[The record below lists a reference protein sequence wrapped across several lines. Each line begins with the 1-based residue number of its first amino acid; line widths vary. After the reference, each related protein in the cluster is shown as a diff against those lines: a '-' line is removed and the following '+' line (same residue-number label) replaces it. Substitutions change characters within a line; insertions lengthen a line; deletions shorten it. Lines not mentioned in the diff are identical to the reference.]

1 MNNLKQNMPEDSLV
15 IFTHIPKTA
24 GTSLRHIIQSQFQ
37 PQQVFEFY
45 HLKTQPPKVRKGIE
59 KYNQLTEAQKKA
71 IKFIS
76 GHVGFGLHEFLP
88 RPCSYITVLRDPVE
102 RVVSYYYHLL
112 QKQNNLVK
120 HKTLPE
126 FIQTYGGVHNSMS
139 CYLSGLTLKSQL
151 QDSSID
157 LNSQQFSHET
167 LKIAKA
173 NLQQHF
179 KLVGLV
185 ERFDET
191 CILLRKILGWNLTS
205 FYVKKNVTKHR
216 NLIAELPQD
225 TLELIYKFNEL
236 DIQLYTYAQEN
247 FAEMI
252 KQYGTNFTEDL
263 EHFKVANQLGVNQLS
278 FKVHSTYKRLA
289 YRVYEKLC

>member
-1 MNNLKQNMPEDSLV
+1 MNNFKQNMTEDSLV

-59 KYNQLTEAQKKA
+59 KYNQLREDKKKA

-76 GHVGFGLHEFLP
+76 GHVGFGLHEFFP
-88 RPCSYITVLRDPVE
+88 RSCSYITVLRDPVE

-151 QDSSID
+151 QDSSIN

-173 NLQQHF
+173 NLKQHF

-236 DIQLYTYAQEN
+236 DIQLYAYAQEI
-247 FAEMI
+247 FSEMI

-263 EHFKVANQLGVNQLS
+263 EYFKVANQLGVNQLS
-278 FKVHSTYKRLA
+278 FKVNSTYKRLA

>member
-1 MNNLKQNMPEDSLV
+1 MNHLNQNMAEDSIV

-45 HLKTQPPKVRKGIE
+45 HLKTQPPKARKGIE
-59 KYNQLTEAQKKA
+59 KYNNLTEAQKKV
-71 IKFIS
+71 IKFVS

-102 RVVSYYYHLL
+102 RVVSYYYFLL
-112 QKQNNLVK
+112 RNQNNLVK
-120 HKTLPE
+120 NKTLPE

-151 QDSSID
+151 RDPSID
-157 LNSQQFSHET
+157 LKSQQFAQET
-167 LKIAKA
+167 LEIAKA
-173 NLQQHF
+173 NLKQHF
-179 KLVGLV
+179 QVVGLV

-191 CILLRKILGWNLTS
+191 CILLRKILGWNLAS
-205 FYVKKNVTKHR
+205 FYVKKNVAKHR

-225 TLELIYKFNEL
+225 TLELIQKFFVV
-236 DIQLYTYAQEN
+236 ISY
-247 FAEMI
+247 
-252 KQYGTNFTEDL
+252 
-263 EHFKVANQLGVNQLS
+263 
-278 FKVHSTYKRLA
+278 
-289 YRVYEKLC
+289 